1 MTTKTSPE
9 EWARQIDLGNG
20 TLCCD
25 RAVGGICYTHEQIAG
40 AIRAAWVVGMA
51 ASATKA
57 VPPNAPRTRLFS
69 QLEAWRARGY
79 DPQLYGTPDGWV
91 LVLDTTKR
99 GTREIGPHNTTPL
112 LRLNT
117 EVCESPEEAIK
128 AAQRVVQP

>member
-69 QLEAWRARGY
+69 QLEAWRARGH

-99 GTREIGPHNTTPL
+99 GMYDVGERTSKML
-112 LRLNT
+112 LRFNT
-117 EVCESPEEAIK
+117 ATCESPEEAIE
-128 AAQRVVQP
+128 AALRVIQP